1 MQKRKGQK
9 TCGKFKNNRK
19 VVFKMMYFPSVS
31 HTVRLVRSSSTNHLP
46 PLSPSFDSTTS
57 HHEGAFSS
65 FRSRH
70 LSSASSTGPIS
81 PLHIDDLA
89 SHNFPLLTD
98 TTKRGSDLD
107 SFALNDLNLETDQ
120 SSSLDPAN
128 MLLHFLHPK
137 NREMQSLSPSPHK
150 ITVSK

>member
-19 VVFKMMYFPSVS
+19 VVLKLMYFPSLS
-31 HTVRLVRSSSTNHLP
+31 HIVRLVRSSSINHLP

-57 HHEGAFSS
+57 HCEGAFSS

-70 LSSASSTGPIS
+70 LSSASSTCPIS

-98 TTKRGSDLD
+98 ATKRESDLD
-107 SFALNDLNLETDQ
+107 SFALNDLNLEADQ
-120 SSSLDPAN
+120 SSSLVPAS
-128 MLLHFLHPK
+128 MLLDFLHPM
-137 NREMQSLSPSPHK
+137 NREMQSLSSSPHK
-150 ITVSK
+150 IVTDK